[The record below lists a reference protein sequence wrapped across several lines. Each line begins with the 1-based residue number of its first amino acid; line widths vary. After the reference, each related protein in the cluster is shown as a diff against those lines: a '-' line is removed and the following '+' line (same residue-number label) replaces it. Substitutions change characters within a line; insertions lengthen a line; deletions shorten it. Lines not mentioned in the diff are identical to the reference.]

1 MKLLAAVMANFS
13 LSCSNFPGLKHIYKI
28 HFMKRLRLFTI
39 LLLLPFFIAA
49 QTLRDGDKQFA
60 AQQYFL
66 ALQSYK
72 AAYAKNISKPEKA
85 RDIFQQA
92 ECYRMLSQWPMAIQ
106 YYEKAINLG
115 FPDDRTHLYLGQCYQ
130 MNGEYGRGIVAFEK
144 YKTLVPSD
152 PAADIG
158 ISACTVSLSW
168 LKDTTRWIVQNEAQ
182 LNTKANDFCPAFSNR
197 KHNAL
202 IFSSKRAGQTGSKID
217 PISGTLYSD
226 LFEATI
232 GVNGKWSTPVAVQ
245 GDVNM
250 PTSNDGASCIT
261 KSGNHIFYTKC
272 GQKKKEFVT
281 CKIYYA
287 EKAGNKWGTPVLID
301 FGLDAATLDSFN
313 FRHPAVSVTEDVMV
327 FSSDMSGATGGEHSD
342 LWVSTYDKK
351 TKTWSK
357 PVNMGRTINTQARE
371 GFPYIAEDGSLY
383 FSSDGHV
390 GMGGLDIY
398 KAPKLPGKQWAWG
411 EPENMKSPIN
421 SPADDFG
428 IVFDGKLQKGYLTS
442 NRTGTKGQDDIW
454 RFYYQVCRPPLDIN
468 VHDCENNVGIKNA
481 LVQIT
486 GNDGSKQSA
495 FSDANGHC
503 FFHLKE
509 NVNYVITVLGDSA
522 KSPKAEA
529 YFSLPEKDKA
539 KITTL
544 GMTDCKSFTYDF
556 CLPPVKVTEFP
567 LPAILYDYDLA
578 LLTPASKDSLNYLYQ
593 ILIDNPN
600 LVIELSSH
608 TDCRGTAGH
617 NRDLA
622 LRRAQACVDYLVN
635 EKGIAKERIVA
646 SGAGEDRPLKLPDG
660 TVLTEKYINSKSTVQ
675 EREALHQ
682 LNRRTVFKVLRTD
695 YVDPKNPSRGPIAP
709 INVKKGYFDESGV
722 EIPDDTDEPAIDE
735 EEGPKAPDPR
745 RN

>member
-1 MKLLAAVMANFS
+1 
-13 LSCSNFPGLKHIYKI
+13 
-28 HFMKRLRLFTI
+28 MKRIRLFTI
-39 LLLLPFFIAA
+39 LLLLPLFISA
-49 QTLRDGDKQFA
+49 QSLRDGDRQFES
-60 AQQYFL
+60 QQYFL

-92 ECYRMLSQWPMAIQ
+92 ECYRMLSQWPMAID
-106 YYEKAINLG
+106 YYDKAIKMNY
-115 FPDDRTHLYLGQCYQ
+115 PDDRSHLYLAQSYQ
-130 MNGEYGRGIVAFEK
+130 MNGEYGRGLNEFQK

-152 PAADIG
+152 PAADVG
-158 ISACTVSLSW
+158 IEACTVSLSW

-182 LNTKANDFCPAFSNR
+182 LNTKSNDFCPAFSNR

-202 IFSSKRAGQTGSKID
+202 IFSSKRPGQTGSKID
-217 PISGTLYSD
+217 PVSGVLYSD

-245 GDVNM
+245 GEVNM

-261 KSGNHIFYTKC
+261 KNGNHIFYTKC
-272 GQKKKEFVT
+272 GQKKKALVT

-301 FGLDAATLDSFN
+301 FGLDAVTLDSFN

-327 FSSDMSGATGGEHSD
+327 FSSDMSGTTGREHSD
-342 LWVSTYDKK
+342 LWVSLYDKK
-351 TKTWSK
+351 TKTWGR
-357 PVNMGRTINTQARE
+357 PVNMGKQINTQARE

-428 IVFDGKLQKGYLTS
+428 IVFDGKKQKGYLTS

-454 RFYYQVCRPPLDIN
+454 RFYYRVFNPPLEIN

-481 LVQIT
+481 LVEIT
-486 GNDGSKQSA
+486 GNDGSKQRS

-503 FFHLKE
+503 AFTLNE
-509 NVNYVITVLGDSA
+509 NVNYIVSVLGDSA
-522 KSPKAEA
+522 KSPNANA
-529 YFSLPEKDKA
+529 YFSLPEKDKGRL
-539 KITTL
+539 TTF
-544 GMTDCKSFTYDF
+544 GMIENNAFLLDF
-556 CLPPVKVTEFP
+556 CLPPVKVVDMAFP
-567 LPAILYDYDLA
+567 AVLYDLDEATLR
-578 LLTPASKDSLNYLYQ
+578 PESKDSLNYLYQ

-600 LVIELSSH
+600 LVIELNAH
-608 TDCRGTAGH
+608 TDCRGSAEH

-622 LRRAQACVDYLVN
+622 QRRAQACVDYLVN
-635 EKGIAKERIVA
+635 EKGIAKERLVA
-646 SGAGEDRPLKLPDG
+646 KGYGEDRPLKLANG
-660 TVLTEKYINSKSTVQ
+660 TVLTEKYINTLKTTQ

-682 LNRRTVFKVLRTD
+682 LNRRTTFKVLRTD
-695 YVDPKNPSRGPIAP
+695 YVDPKNPSRVPITP
-709 INVKKGYFDESGV
+709 INVKKGYFDESGE
-722 EIPDDTDEPAIDE
+722 EIPDDENSPAIE
-735 EEGPKAPDPR
+735 PQQGPKTPDPR
-745 RN
+745 QN